1 MLLRKLR
8 CFHFKNYT
16 SIELNFATQLNCI
29 IGANGAGKTNL
40 LDAIHYLS
48 LTKSAFNTIDTQ
60 NILHGETQMAIQGY
74 FLRDDKSYD
83 VKCIVDRDQG
93 KTFQVN
99 GKAYKKIRAHVGQF
113 PIVLTT
119 PYDTELI
126 RSTSEIRRKFFDSIL
141 CQIDLNYLNTLI
153 QYQQVL
159 KHRNSFLKMN
169 AGKLNVD
176 RALINSYD
184 KQLLP
189 LCKQLYA
196 GRKAFIDIFYPL
208 LQQQYEY
215 FVDAPEIIG
224 LGYESDLDN
233 AEFEQLFFNN
243 LKEDLLAQRT
253 VLGIHRDDYTFTLNN
268 YLLKKF
274 GSQGQQKSFIIAL
287 RLAQFAC
294 IHQAL
299 HCKPLLLLDDIF
311 DKLDEQRIERLVY
324 LMTQQYFG
332 QVWITDAGGK
342 RSATILKEIQA
353 DKALFKI
360 ESGKLMGNVVL

>member
-8 CFHFKNYT
+8 CYHFKNYD
-16 SIELNFATQLNCI
+16 SIELSFATQLNCI
-29 IGANGAGKTNL
+29 VGANGAGKTNL

-48 LTKSAFNTIDTQ
+48 LTKSAFNSIDSQ
-60 NILHGETQMAIQGY
+60 NILHGGTQMSIQGH
-74 FLRDDKSYD
+74 FFKNDKSYD

-93 KTFQVN
+93 KSLQVN
-99 GKAYKKIRAHVGQF
+99 GKAYKTMREHIGQF

-126 RSTSEIRRKFFDSIL
+126 RSTSEVRRKFFDAIL
-141 CQIDLNYLNTLI
+141 CQIDPNYLHTLI
-153 QYQQVL
+153 QYQQIL
-159 KHRNSFLKMN
+159 KHRNSFLKMS
-169 AGKLNVD
+169 AGKFNVD

-184 KQLLP
+184 TQLLP

-196 GRKAFIDIFYPL
+196 ARKAFVDIFYPI

-215 FVDAPEIIG
+215 FVDAPEIIEM
-224 LGYESDLDN
+224 GYESDADDPGFEQRFLDN
-233 AEFEQLFFNN
+233 I
-243 LKEDLLAQRT
+243 KEDLLAQRT
-253 VLGIHRDDYTFTLNN
+253 ILGIHRDDYVFMLNN
-268 YLLKKF
+268 YPIKKF

-299 HCKPLLLLDDIF
+299 GCKPLLLLDDIF

-324 LMTQQYFG
+324 LMAQQYFG

-342 RSATILKEIQA
+342 RSASILKEIQA

-360 ESGKLMGNVVL
+360 EGGTLMQNIVL

>member
-8 CFHFKNYT
+8 CYHFKNYT

-29 IGANGAGKTNL
+29 VGANGAGKTNL

-48 LTKSAFNTIDTQ
+48 LTKSAFNSVDAQ
-60 NILHGETQMAIQGY
+60 NILHGEAQMSMQGH
-74 FLRDDKSYD
+74 FFKDDKLYE
-83 VKCIVDRDQG
+83 VKCIIDRDQG
-93 KTFQVN
+93 KTLQVN
-99 GKAYKKIRAHVGQF
+99 SKVYKKMREHIGQF

-126 RSTSEIRRKFFDSIL
+126 RSTSEIRRKFFDTIL
-141 CQIDLNYLNTLI
+141 CQIDPNYLHTLI

-159 KHRNSFLKMN
+159 KHRNGFLKMN
-169 AGKLNVD
+169 AGNFNIDL
-176 RALINSYD
+176 ALVNSYN

-196 GRKAFIDIFYPL
+196 ARKTFLDIFYPL

-215 FVDAPEIIG
+215 FVDAPEVIEMS
-224 LGYESDLDN
+224 YESDVCNPD
-233 AEFEQLFFNN
+233 FEQRFFDNI
-243 LKEDLLAQRT
+243 KEDLLAQRT
-253 VLGIHRDDYTFTLNN
+253 ILGIHRDEYTFTLNN
-268 YLLKKF
+268 YPLKKF

-294 IHQAL
+294 IEQAL
-299 HCKPLLLLDDIF
+299 GCKPLLLLDDIF
-311 DKLDEQRIERLVY
+311 DKLDEQRIEKLVS
-324 LMTQQYFG
+324 LMAQQYFG

-342 RSATILKEIQA
+342 RSAAILKEIQA

-360 ESGKLMGNVVL
+360 EAGRLVENLSL

>member
-8 CFHFKNYT
+8 CYHFKNYA
-16 SIELNFATQLNCI
+16 SIELSFATQLNCI
-29 IGANGAGKTNL
+29 VGANGAGKTNL

-48 LTKSAFNTIDTQ
+48 LTKSAFNSIDAQ
-60 NILHGETQMAIQGY
+60 NILHGGTQMSIQGQ
-74 FLRDDKSYD
+74 FFNNDKSYD

-93 KTFQVN
+93 KTLHVN
-99 GKAYKKIRAHVGQF
+99 GKAYKKMREHIGQF
-113 PIVLTT
+113 PVVLTT

-126 RSTSEIRRKFFDSIL
+126 CSTSEIRRKFFDSIL
-141 CQIDLNYLNTLI
+141 CQIDPNYLHALI

-169 AGKLNVD
+169 AGNVHAD
-176 RALINSYD
+176 RTLINSYD

-196 GRKAFIDIFYPL
+196 ARKTFIEIFYPL
-208 LQQQYEY
+208 LQQQYKY
-215 FVDAPEIIG
+215 FVDAPEVIEMS
-224 LGYESDLDN
+224 YESDASDAN
-233 AEFEQLFFNN
+233 FEQHFCSHI
-243 LKEDLLAQRT
+243 KEDLLAQRT
-253 VLGIHRDDYTFTLNN
+253 VLGIHKDDYNFTLNS
-268 YLLKKF
+268 YPLKKF

-299 HCKPLLLLDDIF
+299 DCKPLLLLDDIF
-311 DKLDEQRIERLVY
+311 DKLDEQRIEKLVY
-324 LMTQQYFG
+324 LMAQQYFG

-342 RSATILKEIQA
+342 RSATILKELQA

-360 ESGKLMGNVVL
+360 ESGQLVGM